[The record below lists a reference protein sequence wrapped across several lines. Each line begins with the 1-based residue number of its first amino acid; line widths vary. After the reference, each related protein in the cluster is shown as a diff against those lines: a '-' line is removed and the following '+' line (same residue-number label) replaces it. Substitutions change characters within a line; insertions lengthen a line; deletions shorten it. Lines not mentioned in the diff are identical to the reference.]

1 MWDHGSC
8 NYQHQCYWKSDVT
21 HKEAIFTGEVI
32 FTFCYIY
39 LICNKFASPRNI
51 TVWISLVAIKYKVD
65 FPLTGDWN
73 IRNKIM
79 DFSSF
84 EHFWTHFNYVD
95 THSKRYSII
104 FLAFRQSGIWICNRV
119 HITYLN
125 AKETISQ
132 LHCTGFN
139 IIQRQQNKQ
148 KIIRCGVCI
157 NIISTFVVLSL
168 FCVGVF
174 WKQGHVWK

>member
-1 MWDHGSC
+1 MTQRFIRFNRSKCPTALHSLISSPVAFLNQNNNIKPSLMAPESSRDHGSC

-21 HKEAIFTGEVI
+21 QKEAIFTGEVI

-84 EHFWTHFNYVD
+84 EHFEHI
-95 THSKRYSII
+95 SIM
-104 FLAFRQSGIWICNRV
+104 
-119 HITYLN
+119 
-125 AKETISQ
+125 
-132 LHCTGFN
+132 
-139 IIQRQQNKQ
+139 
-148 KIIRCGVCI
+148 
-157 NIISTFVVLSL
+157 
-168 FCVGVF
+168 
-174 WKQGHVWK
+174 

>member
-1 MWDHGSC
+1 MTQRFIRFNRSKCPTALHSLISSPWHFSIKTITSSLVWWHRKVVWDHGSC

-21 HKEAIFTGEVI
+21 QKEAIFTGEVI

-84 EHFWTHFNYVD
+84 EHFEHI
-95 THSKRYSII
+95 SIM
-104 FLAFRQSGIWICNRV
+104 
-119 HITYLN
+119 
-125 AKETISQ
+125 
-132 LHCTGFN
+132 
-139 IIQRQQNKQ
+139 
-148 KIIRCGVCI
+148 
-157 NIISTFVVLSL
+157 
-168 FCVGVF
+168 
-174 WKQGHVWK
+174 